1 MASDAAL
8 TLRLVSINI
17 WDLPIPLPGIRRRL
31 RRRRLLRALPALD
44 PDILLVQEAFIPRFR
59 HRIAAVLPDH
69 YMDPLCNTT
78 RRHGLLRM
86 DATGGMVTFS
96 RWPILRAEFQ
106 PTRSF
111 PGMKPDERVG
121 RKGCLWVELDTPAGH
136 LMVGNV
142 HCYAGPLPIHARV
155 RAVQARQLAAR
166 AASIH
171 GPLLIGG
178 DFNMAMEHEAAER
191 EINGFDVLREAGF
204 HEAAEGRSAGIATMA
219 PSTNKFARYMPWHR
233 HVDRRL
239 TQVFYRGPGLTPA
252 RPPRLCLDQP
262 PVSDHLGLLAE
273 FRLTPVAD

>member
-1 MASDAAL
+1 MAPDTAL
-8 TLRLVSINI
+8 TFRLVSINI

-31 RRRRLLRALPALD
+31 RRRRLLRALPSLD

-59 HRIAAVLPDH
+59 HRIARVLPDH
-69 YMDPLCNTT
+69 YVDPLCDTT

-86 DATGGMVTFS
+86 DATGGLVTFS

-136 LMVGNV
+136 LTVGNV
-142 HCYAGPLPIHARV
+142 HCYAGPLAIHARV

-171 GPLLIGG
+171 GPVLVAG
-178 DFNMAMEHEAAER
+178 DFNMATEHEVAER
-191 EINGFDVLREAGF
+191 EINGFDVLRGAGF
-204 HEAAEGRSAGIATMA
+204 REVADGRSEGIATMA

-233 HVDRRL
+233 HADRRL
-239 TQVFYRGPGLTPA
+239 TQVFCRGAGLSSVG
-252 RPPRLCLDQP
+252 RPSLCLDRP
-262 PVSDHLGLLAE
+262 PVSDHLGLLVE
-273 FRLTPVAD
+273 FRLTPDAD